1 MGKGPVLTAA
11 AKKKIAELEKENA
24 LLREALSL
32 DDVPFTIETWEQSG
46 TQEMRDGFAARALM
60 QEWGHQARALQ
71 RLGFAAINS
80 AGQWKPAVVASI
92 AQKVLNT
99 DGVRAL
105 LDHNLADTEGSWA
118 KIVERQR
125 RIALT
130 GADEHALKAAQ
141 NLARFENRVQ
151 DKPAAPATVSLHV
164 LVNGA
169 TGATS
174 AKQVETIEHDP
185 LAILS
190 HEPSDVGGRIDTGDK
205 LADSAVS

>member
-1 MGKGPVLTAA
+1 VGKGPVLTAA

-92 AQKVLNT
+92 AQKVLN
-99 DGVRAL
+99 
-105 LDHNLADTEGSWA
+105 TEGSWA